1 MVQVH
6 GAHEPARLAGKRH
19 AASPCQGTTIAVLR
33 PRATACSS
41 EGSNVEGRTTIEKKR
56 GRRNGPDRHAVG
68 DAAQSAAGSGSDT
81 QKSSDWLAERIESPD
96 ESQQG
101 VAVDTGTG
109 LNRGKAKESK
119 RGQR

>member
-6 GAHEPARLAGKRH
+6 GAHTPARLAGKRH
-19 AASPCQGTTIAVLR
+19 AASPCPGTAIAVPVPGQLLAAAR
-33 PRATACSS
+33 
-41 EGSNVEGRTTIEKKR
+41 GSNVEGRTTIENKR
-56 GRRNGPDRHAVG
+56 ARRNGPDRHAVG

-81 QKSSDWLAERIESPD
+81 QPSSDWMAERIEGPD
-96 ESQQG
+96 DSQQG
-101 VAVDTGTG
+101 VAVDTGSG